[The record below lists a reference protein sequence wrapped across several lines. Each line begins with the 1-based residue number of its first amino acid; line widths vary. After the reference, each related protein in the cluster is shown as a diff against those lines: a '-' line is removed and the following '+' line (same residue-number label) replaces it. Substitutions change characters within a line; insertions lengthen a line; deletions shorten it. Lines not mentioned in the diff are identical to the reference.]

1 MELVTRK
8 RQKELRERVTTMRQM
23 VRNELTDRVTRMR
36 QKD

>member
-1 MELVTRK
+1 MELVARK